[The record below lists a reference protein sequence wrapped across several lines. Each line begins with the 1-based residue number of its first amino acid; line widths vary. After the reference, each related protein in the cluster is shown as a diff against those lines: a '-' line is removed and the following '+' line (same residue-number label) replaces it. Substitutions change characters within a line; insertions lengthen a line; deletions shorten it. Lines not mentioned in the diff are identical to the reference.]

1 MGRKAL
7 AASLD
12 QRRQETMRIMVLVK
26 ATKDSEAAKAR
37 FAPDSLLEE
46 RGFEPLILPGAV
58 TLHMARL
65 LDMPAA

>member
-1 MGRKAL
+1 MRARGIGREGWVFDNPIREIPKYRPSSIGCAP
-7 AASLD
+7 
-12 QRRQETMRIMVLVK
+12 
-26 ATKDSEAAKAR
+26 KAR

-46 RGFEPLILPGAV
+46 RGFEPLIPPGAV